1 VELVNQE
8 RTGAGVAALRG
19 DERLAEAAQI
29 HAEQL
34 AAAGQQTADQAVES
48 WMSSPPHRANILNTT
63 FTDAGAGVATD
74 STGRPYYVQVS
85 ARP

>member
-8 RTGAGVAALRG
+8 RTRADVAALRANG
-19 DERLAEAAQI
+19 GLAEAAQI
-29 HAEQL
+29 PAKQL

-48 WMSSPPHRANILNTT
+48 WMSSAPHRANILNTT
-63 FTDAGAGVATD
+63 FTDTGAGVATD
-74 STGRPYYVQVS
+74 STGRPYYVQVF